1 MAIRLVF
8 VSVKNNFNLLGGYFM
23 KKLLSL
29 SLLLVLVFAAACN
42 NGSNTNENVSEGNT
56 ESNEQASSEGQEANV
71 KGALLDFQMNLTS
84 MINSKDAPIYAFEAA
99 KAKEEEKPSAEELA
113 KLKEEAKTAA
123 NTIAEDIRAMEIPAE
138 LEAHKSDLEAA
149 LEDLAKS
156 YETRAANLSDE
167 AGFVY
172 EESDAL
178 FTSAEEKLAKIY
190 EDAGLTA
197 PSISAEVAE

>member
-1 MAIRLVF
+1 
-8 VSVKNNFNLLGGYFM
+8 M
-23 KKLLSL
+23 KKVLSL
-29 SLLLVLVFAAACN
+29 TMLLVLVFAAACS
-42 NGSNTNENVSEGNT
+42 NGNSANENAAENNSQN
-56 ESNEQASSEGQEANV
+56 NEQASSEENGDQEADV

-84 MINSKDAPIYAFEAA
+84 MINEKDGPIYAFEAA
-99 KAKEEEKPSAEELA
+99 KAKEEEKPSDEELA
-113 KLKEEAKTAA
+113 TMKEEAKTAA
-123 NTIAEDIRAMEIPAE
+123 NTIAEDIRGMEIPAE

-172 EESDAL
+172 EESDSM
-178 FTSAEEKLAKIY
+178 FTSAEEKLASVY

-197 PSISAEVAE
+197 PSISTEVAE